1 MRADGAL
8 SSNRVDG
15 IFNQLRGGGGG
26 GGERGRGRGELA
38 ERDEGAVLDPFQALP
53 AHVER
58 RRRGQLLGRVVQEGA
73 PRDLQQVGHGCCGEV
88 VSCFFSNYIERKL
101 PILELFGTLTL
112 MGS

>member
-88 VSCFFSNYIERKL
+88 VSWATCAKQTVPQRL
-101 PILELFGTLTL
+101 RTCWHTPRCD
-112 MGS
+112 